1 MDLEKKQLS
10 KHNLVENFF
19 IMNIYGEEL
28 KINHYQNLI
37 NDFQK
42 EVKIESLFRYK
53 SFIGNYDFDDLNN
66 NEMSFSPVSFFN
78 DPFDCDYLF
87 QVTSKN
93 INDNDKLKLEQ
104 TVNKTK
110 EDEKKRYRIACLSED
125 NDSILMWSHYAN
137 NHKGV
142 CIEYDFQELIEKFKC
157 DLFPIIYVKR
167 RKKYTPYDLINS
179 SLTFQKSVFL
189 KADVWSYEKE
199 WRILKCFQND
209 IMQFGKDTF
218 KPKAIYLGYK
228 IDEESKERLINICKD
243 NNLECWQMQLDEC
256 EYKLSSKKIMLE
268 EDNLI

>member
-1 MDLEKKQLS
+1 MDSEKKRDFVD
-10 KHNLVENFF
+10 KFF
-19 IMNIYGEEL
+19 NSNIFDGESGEL
-28 KINHYQNLI
+28 KKKYYEKLLNA
-37 NDFQK
+37 FQK
-42 EVKIESLFRYK
+42 EIKIESLFRYK
-53 SFIGNYDFDDLNN
+53 SFIKDYDFDDLNN

-104 TVNKTK
+104 TVNRTK
-110 EDEKKRYRIACLSED
+110 EDEKNRYRIACLSED
-125 NDSILMWSHYAN
+125 NDSILMWAHYAN

-142 CIEYDFQELIEKFKC
+142 CIEYDFQELIKKFKC
-157 DLFPIIYVKR
+157 DLFPIIYVKK
-167 RKKYTPYDLINS
+167 RKRYDQFDLINS

-209 IMQFGKDTF
+209 IKEFGKEAF

-228 IDEESKERLINICKD
+228 IDKERKVKLINICKD
-243 NNLECWQMQLDEC
+243 NDLECWQMQLDES
-256 EYKLSSKKIMLE
+256 EYKLSSRRIMLE
-268 EDNLI
+268 EDNLR